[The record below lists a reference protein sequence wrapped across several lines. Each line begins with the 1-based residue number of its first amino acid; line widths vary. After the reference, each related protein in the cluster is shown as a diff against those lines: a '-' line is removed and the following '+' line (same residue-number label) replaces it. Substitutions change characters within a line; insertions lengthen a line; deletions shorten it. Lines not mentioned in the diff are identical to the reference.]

1 LGTMGYG
8 LGAALGARIGN
19 PQRPVVLFTGD
30 GCFRMNCA
38 EMGTL
43 SNYKIPV
50 LIIVF
55 NNSTL
60 GMVRQWQSFFY
71 EGRYSES
78 DLSRSPDFV
87 KLAEAYGISG
97 YRAEDRKDFAT
108 ALSNAAGDLASGRA
122 VLIEAIIDKDEKV
135 LPMVPSGKPI
145 DEQIL

>member
-1 LGTMGYG
+1 
-8 LGAALGARIGN
+8 
-19 PQRPVVLFTGD
+19 VVLFTGD

-43 SNYKIPV
+43 RGYGLGV

-71 EGRYSES
+71 QGRYSET
-78 DLSRSPDFV
+78 DLGPFPDFV
-87 KLAEAYGISG
+87 KLADAYGVSG
-97 YRAEDRKDFAT
+97 YRAEDRRDFSAALTKAAEDLAAGRT
-108 ALSNAAGDLASGRA
+108 ALIDVA
-122 VLIEAIIDKDEKV
+122 IDKDENV

-145 DEQIL
+145 DEQIM